1 VVKLKRFF
9 VGLKGSYIALILLF
23 LYSPIAVMIAFSFNE
38 GKSRAK
44 WEGFSF
50 KWYARLF
57 ENADIL
63 DALKV
68 TLIVAVI
75 ATVVSVILGTL
86 GAIGIH
92 ACKKGYAS
100 AMINLSY
107 LPMTMPDI
115 VTGVS
120 LMMMFTFSLPMINPI
135 LSDISAWLSALFKKD
150 IDLTIER
157 GMFTMIL
164 AHITFDTPYV
174 LFSVLPKLKQMDPN
188 SYEAALDLGCRPMTA
203 IRKVIIPEISP
214 GIITGALLALTM
226 SLDDFVISYFTTEKT
241 QNLSILVYSAA
252 KRGVKPDIYALSTI
266 MFLTVLAL
274 LIVVNKRSTLE
285 DIG

>member
-1 VVKLKRFF
+1 MVKKFF
-9 VGLKGSYIALILLF
+9 KGLKGSYIALVLLF
-23 LYSPIAVMIAFSFNE
+23 LYSPIVVMIAFSFNE

-44 WEGFSF
+44 WEGFSL
-50 KWYARLF
+50 KWYKELF
-57 ENADIL
+57 SNAAIME
-63 DALKV
+63 ALRV
-68 TLIVAVI
+68 TIVVALI

-92 ACKKGYAS
+92 ASKKGYAT
-100 AMINLSY
+100 ALINLSY

-120 LMMMFTFSLPMINPI
+120 LMMMFGF
-135 LSDISAWLSALFKKD
+135 AA
-150 IDLTIER
+150 IDR

-174 LFSVLPKLKQMDPN
+174 LFSVMPKLKQMDPN
-188 SYEAALDLGCRPMTA
+188 TYEAALDLGCRPTKA
-203 IRKVIIPEISP
+203 LWKVIIPEISP
-214 GIITGALLALTM
+214 GIITGGLLALTM

-252 KRGVKPDIYALSTI
+252 KRGVKPDIYALSTL

-274 LIVVNKRSTLE
+274 LIIINKRSTLE

>member
-1 VVKLKRFF
+1 MVKLKRFF

-68 TLIVAVI
+68 TLIVAAI

-214 GIITGALLALTM
+214 GIITGALLALAM

>member
-1 VVKLKRFF
+1 MKKFF
-9 VGLKGSYIALILLF
+9 KGLKGSYLALILLF
-23 LYSPIAVMIAFSFNE
+23 LYSPIAIMIAFSFNA

-50 KWYARLF
+50 KWYAELF
-57 ENADIL
+57 GNEAIM
-63 DALKV
+63 DALRV
-68 TLIVAVI
+68 TLTVAVI

-92 ACKKGYAS
+92 ACKKGWATTLL
-100 AMINLSY
+100 NLSY

-120 LMMMFTFSLPMINPI
+120 LMMMFVFIKL
-135 LSDISAWLSALFKKD
+135 D
-150 IDLTIER
+150 R

-188 SYEAALDLGCRPMTA
+188 TYEAALDLGCRPMKA
-203 IRKVIIPEISP
+203 ITKVIIPEISP
-214 GIITGALLALTM
+214 GIVTGGLLALTM
-226 SLDDFVISYFTTEKT
+226 SLDDFVISYFTTDKA
-241 QNLSILVYSAA
+241 QNLSTLIYSAA
-252 KRGVKPDIYALSTI
+252 KRGVKPDMYALSTI
-266 MFLTVLAL
+266 MFVTVLAL
-274 LIVVNKRSTLE
+274 LIVINKRSTLE
-285 DIG
+285 NIS

>member
-1 VVKLKRFF
+1 MVKLKRFF

-68 TLIVAVI
+68 TLIVAAI